1 MRIELK
7 REGGVAFFPGL
18 NRPRGLDLASL
29 PPETAEALQRAVRE
43 ARFFEQ
49 PATVGTAAR
58 GADRI
63 RYTITVE
70 DDGGRRHS
78 VQLLEPV
85 EEPHLRA
92 LLELLKQA
100 EKTQRASARAQH
112 P

>member
-18 NRPRGLDLASL
+18 SRPHSVDLESL

-49 PATVGTAAR
+49 PAVVGTATR
-58 GADRI
+58 GADRT
-63 RYTITVE
+63 RYTVTIE
-70 DDGGRRHS
+70 DDGGQRHT
-78 VQLLEPV
+78 VQLVEPV
-85 EEPHLRA
+85 EEPQLRA

-100 EKTQRASARAQH
+100 EKAQRASARTQH